1 LALLFADGASSSQ
14 MEPWVVRIGLWSL
27 AALVAVVMTAPA
39 DPQSR
44 KATAQEVAAIRD
56 CATKNRDDLDAG
68 EQQCVFK
75 LVADRCSGPP
85 DRATDAV
92 LTDCFRIE
100 GTIWD
105 TLLNE
110 NYKSLLD
117 ALDQKQRAKA
127 RAMQRA
133 WVAYRDTTCSFYY
146 DKIQGT
152 MANMMI
158 AACSARETAR
168 RAMLLS
174 YFSRL

>member
-1 LALLFADGASSSQ
+1 MRVA
-14 MEPWVVRIGLWSL
+14 LWSL
-27 AALVAVVMTAPA
+27 AALAVVMTTAPA
-39 DPQSR
+39 DAQSR
-44 KATAQEVAAIRD
+44 TATAQETAAIRD
-56 CATKNRDDLDAG
+56 CATRNKDDLDKG
-68 EQQCVFK
+68 EQRCLFK
-75 LVADRCSGPP
+75 LVAERCSGPP
-85 DRATDAV
+85 ERAADSV
-92 LTDCFRIE
+92 LTDCYRIE

-110 NYKSLLD
+110 NYKNLLD
-117 ALDQKQRAKA
+117 HLDDAQKVKA

-133 WVAYRDTTCSFYY
+133 WVTYRDTTCGFYY

-174 YFSRL
+174 FFSML